1 MQSQIQIFINPQFGE
16 IRTAKTENGD
26 PLFCL
31 LDLCNSLNL
40 SNARTVA
47 QRLDADEVRKLN
59 LRGKEGFTNFV
70 TEAGMYSVILRSDS
84 PLAKPMQKWV
94 TSEVLPAIRKTG
106 GYIPIKQDDTPET
119 IMARALLIAD
129 STIKRQA
136 KQLEDQEPK
145 VLFAKAVET
154 SSRSCL
160 IAELAKIITQN
171 GIQVGQNRL
180 FDWMRHHGF
189 LCQYGDYYN
198 QPTQKA
204 MEMGLFEI
212 KKTTITKPDGTVLI
226 NTTPKVT
233 GKGQVYFVNKFLYKK
248 TSEEN

>member
-1 MQSQIQIFINPQFGE
+1 MQSHIQVFINPQFGE
-16 IRTAKTENGD
+16 IRIAKTENGD

-31 LDLCNSLNL
+31 SDLCKALNL
-40 SNARTVA
+40 SNASVVA
-47 QRLDADEVRKLN
+47 SRLDEDERSKLD
-59 LRGKEGFTNFV
+59 LGRQGSAIFV
-70 TEAGMYSVILRSDS
+70 TEPGMYSVILRSDS

-171 GIQVGQNRL
+171 GVQVGQNRL
-180 FDWMRHHGF
+180 FNWMRHHGF

-212 KKTTITKPDGTVLI
+212 KKTTITKPDGRVLI

>member
-1 MQSQIQIFINPQFGE
+1 MQSHIQVFINPQFGE
-16 IRTAKTENGD
+16 IRIAKTENGD

-31 LDLCNSLNL
+31 SDLCKALNL
-40 SNARTVA
+40 SNASVVA
-47 QRLDADEVRKLN
+47 SRLDEDERSKLD
-59 LRGKEGFTNFV
+59 LGRQGSAIFV
-70 TEAGMYSVILRSDS
+70 TEPGMYSVILRSDS

-171 GIQVGQNRL
+171 GVQVGQNRL
-180 FDWMRHHGF
+180 FQWMRRNGF
-189 LCQYGDYYN
+189 LCQHGDYYN

-212 KKTTITKPDGTVLI
+212 KKTTITKPDGRVLT

-233 GKGQVYFVNKFLYKK
+233 GKGQVYFVNKFLYNK
-248 TSEEN
+248 TSEGN